1 MSTTRLTPSFKS
13 LRPASPR
20 ASAAARASSKKSS
33 TRCEVLL
40 RQALWNRGLRYR
52 LNYPGLPGR
61 PDVVF
66 PSARVVVFCDGDFWH
81 GRDLEQRL
89 ARLAG
94 GHNAPY
100 WTAKVKAN
108 VARDQLQTR
117 ALAAAGWVVLR
128 FWERDILRATDCVA
142 QQVVAVVAE
151 QRRGCPR

>member
-1 MSTTRLTPSFKS
+1 MSTVRLTPSFKNLS
-13 LRPASPR
+13 AGSPR

-40 RQALWNRGLRYR
+40 RQALWKLGLRYR
-52 LNYPGLPGR
+52 LNYSGLPGR

-81 GRDLEQRL
+81 GRDLDQRL
-89 ARLAG
+89 VRLAK

-100 WTAKVKAN
+100 WTAKVKGN

-117 ALAAAGWVVLR
+117 ELAAAGWVVLR
-128 FWERDILRATDCVA
+128 FWESDILRAPDCVA
-142 QQVVAVVAE
+142 QHVADTIAE
-151 QRRGCPR
+151 QRCRC